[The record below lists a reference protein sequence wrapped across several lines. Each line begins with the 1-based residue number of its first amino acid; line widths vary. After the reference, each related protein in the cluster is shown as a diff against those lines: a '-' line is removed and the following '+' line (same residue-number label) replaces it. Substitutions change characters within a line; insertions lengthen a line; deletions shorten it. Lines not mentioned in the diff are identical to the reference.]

1 MSASASDFHVTGPE
15 QHRRAETIRDQLE
28 RAARQLPDSD
38 LKTVILATLA
48 DREPTPREAL
58 AWAALFQVQRPRST

>member
-1 MSASASDFHVTGPE
+1 MGASASDFQVTDLE

-28 RAARQLPDSD
+28 RAARQLPESD
-38 LKTVILATLA
+38 LRTVILATLA

-58 AWAALFQVQRPRST
+58 AWAALLQLQRPKLA

>member
-1 MSASASDFHVTGPE
+1 MGASASDFRATLQE
-15 QHRRAETIRDQLE
+15 QHRPAETGRDQLE
-28 RAARQLPDSD
+28 RAARQLPESD

-58 AWAALFQVQRPRST
+58 AWVALLQLQGRRPL

>member
-1 MSASASDFHVTGPE
+1 MGASAIDVHVADEE
-15 QHRRAETIRDQLE
+15 QHRRAETIREQLE
-28 RAARQLPDSD
+28 GAARQLPESD

-58 AWAALFQVQRPRST
+58 AWAALLQLPRPRLT

>member
-1 MSASASDFHVTGPE
+1 MSASASDFHVVDQE
-15 QHRRAETIRDQLE
+15 QHRRAETIRHKLE
-28 RAARQLPDSD
+28 RAARQLPESD

-58 AWAALFQVQRPRST
+58 AWAALLQSNRPRTQ

>member
-1 MSASASDFHVTGPE
+1 MGASASDFHVTDQERHP
-15 QHRRAETIRDQLE
+15 RAETSRDQLE
-28 RAARQLPDSD
+28 RAARQLPESD

-58 AWAALFQVQRPRST
+58 TWVALL

>member
-1 MSASASDFHVTGPE
+1 MSASASVLRATCEEHLRP
-15 QHRRAETIRDQLE
+15 AETPLEQLE

-58 AWAALFQVQRPRST
+58 AWAALLQLNRPRTR